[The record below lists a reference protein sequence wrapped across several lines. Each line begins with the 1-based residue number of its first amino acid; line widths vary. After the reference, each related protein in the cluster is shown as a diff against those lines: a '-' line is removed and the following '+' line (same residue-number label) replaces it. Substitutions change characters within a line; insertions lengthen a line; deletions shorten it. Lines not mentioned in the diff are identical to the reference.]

1 MRRAAEKG
9 ERAFADEGRLKKAR
23 VVFGSLLA
31 FIEEPPQEG
40 WESRREVEA
49 ALRKLARLAPAS
61 VEVAKELIRSG
72 GPRERLAAC
81 HALGEL
87 RAPAGVAA
95 LILALEDEKEWVRVC
110 AGRALRKIEDK
121 EGLIAA
127 LLAKNT
133 ELLARLAASLEGKG

>member
-1 MRRAAEKG
+1 MI
-9 ERAFADEGRLKKAR
+9 
-23 VVFGSLLA
+23 FGSLLA
-31 FIEEPPQEG
+31 FIEDPPREG
-40 WESRREVEA
+40 WEKRPEVER

-81 HALGEL
+81 YLLGEL

-95 LILALEDEKEWVRVC
+95 LILALEDEREWVRIC

-127 LLAKNT
+127 LLAKNS
-133 ELLARLAASLEGKG
+133 EQLARLIALLEERERR